1 MVHQLQRW
9 YVERKDW
16 PRPWISAA
24 QDSDLVLRLRP
35 EDLTALGSQMW
46 ELVSRYADQ
55 QRTPDDPEAERVVV
69 YLHAFPTK
77 DVVL

>member
-1 MVHQLQRW
+1 
-9 YVERKDW
+9 
-16 PRPWISAA
+16 
-24 QDSDLVLRLRP
+24 LRLRP
-35 EDLTALGSQMW
+35 EDLASLGRQMW

-55 QRTPDDPEAERVVV
+55 QRPPDDPEAERVVV